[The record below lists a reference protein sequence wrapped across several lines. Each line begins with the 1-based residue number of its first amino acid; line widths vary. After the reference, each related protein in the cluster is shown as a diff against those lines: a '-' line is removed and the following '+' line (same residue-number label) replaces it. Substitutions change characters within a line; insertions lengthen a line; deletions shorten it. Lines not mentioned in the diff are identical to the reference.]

1 LFGKI
6 AEPFNSPRENPY
18 YEVKYVAKTKTFKMK
33 QLAYSQLAEKFDE
46 YKDNGRFKAAEE
58 SVEMTA
64 HLNFH
69 T

>member
-1 LFGKI
+1 
-6 AEPFNSPRENPY
+6 
-18 YEVKYVAKTKTFKMK
+18 MK